1 MSTLVRL
8 TLDEYYRMIDAG
20 VFNHHRRMELI
31 RGELREMSPIGNPH
45 RNAVNLLNEWAV
57 DCTVGL
63 RDRLSV
69 QVQNPI
75 RLPEQQSVPE
85 PDISW
90 IARESLKSS
99 APSADIVFLVIEV
112 ADSTLAGDRGE
123 KADLYAEAGIP
134 DYWIV
139 NLVDE
144 QIEVH
149 RDPLG
154 GRYQTRHVCRAGDE
168 LRPLLFP
175 ECALEVGR
183 VL

>member
-8 TLDEYYRMIDAG
+8 TLGEYYRMIDAAI
-20 VFNHHRRMELI
+20 FNDDRRMELI
-31 RGELREMSPIGNPH
+31 HGELREMSPIRDPH
-45 RNAVNLLNEWAV
+45 RTAVNLLTEWAV
-57 DCTVGL
+57 DGTVGL
-63 RDRLSV
+63 RDRLVV

-75 RLPEQQSVPE
+75 RLPDQQSVPQ

-90 IARESLKSS
+90 IARESSGSS
-99 APSADIVFLVIEV
+99 APSADTVFLVIEV

-123 KADLYAEAGIP
+123 KADLYAEAGIA

-139 NLVDE
+139 NLVDD

-149 RDPLG
+149 RDPAG
-154 GRYQTRHVCRAGDE
+154 GRYQTRFVCRAGDE

-175 ECALEVGR
+175 DCVLQVGK
-183 VL
+183 LF